1 MTANNPEKALKDGLR
16 KLRLPG
22 FQRDW
27 QDIAR
32 TAETKGWTFGQY
44 LQHLVEMELQ
54 ERDTRRVER
63 AMKAS
68 RLPLTKTV
76 ETLDRGL
83 LTPSVQRT
91 LATLCAGDFVDRGEN
106 LLVFGLPGR
115 GKSHLVCAVGHEL
128 VLRGHRV
135 LFVSTNLLVQRLL
148 AAKRDLALEKELR
161 RLDRFDLLILDDLGY
176 VQQDRDE
183 MEVLFTLLAER
194 YERRSVAITSNL
206 VFSQWDRIFKD
217 PMTTAAAIDRV
228 VHHSIIVEMTGPS
241 IRSEQAKAA
250 HTPEA
255 SS

>member
-1 MTANNPEKALKDGLR
+1 MSAPNAEKALIDGLR

-22 FQRDW
+22 FHENW

-32 TAETKGWTFGQY
+32 IAETKGWTFGQY
-44 LQHLVEMELQ
+44 LQHLVELEMQ

-63 AMKAS
+63 ALKAS
-68 RLPLTKTV
+68 QLPLTKTM
-76 ETLDRGL
+76 ESLDRGL
-83 LTPSVQRT
+83 LTTSVQRT
-91 LATLCAGDFVDRGEN
+91 LATLCTGDFVNRGDN

-148 AAKRDLALEKELR
+148 AAKRDLTLEKALR
-161 RLDRFDLLILDDLGY
+161 KLDRFDLLILDDLGY
-176 VQQDRDE
+176 VQQSRDE
-183 MEVLFTLLAER
+183 VEVLFTLLAER

-250 HTPEA
+250 LTTEVTP
-255 SS
+255 